1 MSNANAVPF
10 ATTFKVR
17 DTCLC
22 LHLQSAA
29 RAVGRRFDAA
39 LRPLGL
45 TNGQFSLLM
54 SLNRP
59 EPASMGLISALL
71 AMDRTTLTANLK
83 PLERRGLVEVTVDA
97 ADKRSRRLK
106 LTPAG
111 RTLLAAAVPVWAETH
126 AAIDGLLT
134 GTNPDELRENLR
146 GLSRA
151 SFETPAEPVLGP
163 AEGRILVTQVADGCI
178 SSSTI
183 AVEEAK
189 R

>member
-1 MSNANAVPF
+1 MSNPGAVPF
-10 ATTFKVR
+10 ATTSMVR

-22 LHLQSAA
+22 LYLQRAA

-59 EPASMGLISALL
+59 DAASMGAIAALL

-83 PLERRGLVEVTVDA
+83 PLERRDLVEVTVGV
-97 ADKRSRRLK
+97 ADKRSRRLR

-111 RTLLAAAVPVWAETH
+111 GALLAAAVPVWAETH
-126 AAIDGLLT
+126 AAIERDLAR
-134 GTNPDELRENLR
+134 TNPDELRRDLR
-146 GLSRA
+146 ALSVQEAGAA
-151 SFETPAEPVLGP
+151 SGNMRPSRRRFAPPQDDVRL
-163 AEGRILVTQVADGCI
+163 
-178 SSSTI
+178 
-183 AVEEAK
+183 
-189 R
+189 